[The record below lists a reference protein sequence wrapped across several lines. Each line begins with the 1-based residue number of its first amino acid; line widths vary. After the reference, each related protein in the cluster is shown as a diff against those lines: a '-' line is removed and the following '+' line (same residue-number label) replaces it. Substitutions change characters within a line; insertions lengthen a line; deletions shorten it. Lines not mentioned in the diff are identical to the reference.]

1 MLLAAETSGG
11 PLASPFLAAA
21 YEWTAISFVWMVR
34 TLLEEREREDAL
46 AIASE
51 NAAHRWL

>member
-46 AIASE
+46 AIARE